1 MIDSGGG
8 RCHTPGVERGEL
20 KTTRGTVYRCRSVLV
35 AGTLIALLLAGCSS
49 SSTPG
54 TTSPKAADAAVTT
67 CHRPLPARPVQAKP
81 VPGVPSDWNVT
92 SFDGTTIRAHWFPV
106 HPGSAQQ
113 VPDRPHGP
121 GLEPVRGHGH
131 PGTPVSWARSRIKT
145 LWAAGYNVLTWD
157 PRGFGQSGGV
167 AEVDSPAYEARDVSS
182 LIDWVATRPGVELD
196 APGDPRMG
204 MVGGSYGGGIQLVT
218 AATDCRIDAIVP
230 TIAWHSLVTSLG
242 KADTFK
248 SGWSNILANLSASD
262 HVDPEV
268 HEGQVSGN
276 LTGMITAG
284 RAASG
289 SRPGARAPWWPAS
302 TSRHSSSRAPSTRCS
317 PSRREWRTTRSSRKT
332 GVPTAMLWFCG
343 GHGVCL
349 TPPGNQELPVTATID
364 WLNRYVKRDTS
375 VNTGPRVPVR
385 RPERHRLL
393 GQRLPGPHRRSGDRR
408 WAGDA
413 GPGAPAADPGRPT
426 PRAAHRQ
433 LAGLV
438 GPITPAKAANAV
450 NVAVSFGNRSAV
462 VVGAPQLQLTY
473 RGTTPPGTRPTRV
486 FAQLV
491 DESTGLVLGN
501 QITPID
507 VTLDGQTHTT
517 SVPLE
522 MVAFTGKPGDHIELQ
537 LVATTVAYATPRLG
551 GSVEFTH
558 IHIALP
564 GGVGH
569 HSEVGPRR
577 RHRAVRTRPAG
588 LTADSP
594 RRFLPLGWPPPRDC
608 GRPTAEGPALAE
620 QVPESGRG

>member
-1 MIDSGGG
+1 M
-8 RCHTPGVERGEL
+8 ERGEL

-106 HPGSAQQ
+106 HPGSAHKYPT
-113 VPDRPHGP
+113 VLMGP
-121 GLEPVRGHGH
+121 GWSLAGDTATT
-131 PGTPVSWARSRIKT
+131 GTPVLGSIGINT

-248 SGWSNILANLSASD
+248 SGWSNILANLSGSD
-262 HVDPEV
+262 HVAPQV

-276 LTGMITAG
+276 LTGTVTEAEQQWF
-284 RAASG
+284 AARG
-289 SRPGARAPWWPAS
+289 PGALVARIHIP
-302 TSRHSSSRAPSTRCS
+302 TLFVQGTVDTLFTL
-317 PSRREWRTTRSSRKT
+317 REGVENYQILKEDH
-332 GVPTAMLWFCG
+332 VPTAMLWFCG

-375 VNTGPRVPVR
+375 VNTGPGFRFLDQNGTGYSTSGWPV
-385 RPERHRLL
+385 
-393 GQRLPGPHRRSGDRR
+393 
-408 WAGDA
+408 A
-413 GPGAPAADPGRPT
+413 PGAPVTAHGQGTLAMVPGGGSGPADTSGSSQ
-426 PRAAHRQ
+426 Q
-433 LAGLV
+433 LASLV

-450 NVAVSFGNRSAV
+450 NVGISFGSRSAV

-473 RGTTPPGTRPTRV
+473 RGTTPPG
-486 FAQLV
+486 
-491 DESTGLVLGN
+491 
-501 QITPID
+501 
-507 VTLDGQTHTT
+507 
-517 SVPLE
+517 
-522 MVAFTGKPGDHIELQ
+522 PG
-537 LVATTVAYATPRLG
+537 RN
-551 GSVEFTH
+551 GS
-558 IHIALP
+558 
-564 GGVGH
+564 
-569 HSEVGPRR
+569 
-577 RHRAVRTRPAG
+577 
-588 LTADSP
+588 SP
-594 RRFLPLGWPPPRDC
+594 
-608 GRPTAEGPALAE
+608 
-620 QVPESGRG
+620 S